1 MSRAIQASWL
11 SRPENNAR
19 VKAAWEALLKG
30 HLSRPLPI
38 IRPAIN
44 ESWRRCVAK
53 HVSPFGDPHPPLER
67 GELETVRRHNERLL
81 AASAPFLV
89 QARGFLAHTGT
100 VMILTDSQG
109 TILDVEGDAQLRDA
123 IETACLVPGYNWREA
138 TMGTNAIGTA
148 LAADQPVQVHASEH
162 YREEVQKW
170 TCSAS
175 VIHDPIDRSVLGV
188 LDLSGLRRDYSPQS
202 LALISAITDGVE
214 ARLVQMETEQRLQ
227 LLDAAVTRLSSP
239 EGVVVFDAHG
249 RLVKA
254 NERAS
259 AAAAALGVSLT
270 ASVRIPVAGS
280 GGSDDDKPPVLPT
293 WVVENRVEPVF
304 QRGGLLG
311 FVVSFGLPP
320 QETII
325 RKAGAARKR
334 NPAPYAALLATMI
347 DQSVTLVALKDLEG
361 RYEFVNRRFEEV
373 FGLRSADAVGRTD
386 ADLFE
391 PETARQIRA
400 RDFEAME
407 RMAPTASTA
416 ELDLGPRRVR
426 LATSRFPVFDDKGKV
441 VALCLQATELDRTA
455 DTAPAPSPAEALR
468 RADDGVMIADAD
480 GVILTVNDTF
490 TRVTGYA
497 RDEAVGKRPNLLKSG
512 LHSKEFY
519 DRMWRGLIEQGH
531 WQGEIQ
537 NRRKGGEIFPEWLTI
552 YNVKDAAGQ
561 TQNFV
566 AIFGE
571 SAALATARERAEYA
585 TTHDS
590 LTGLP
595 NRELLGS
602 RLSDCLAE
610 ARKTGER
617 VAVLLI
623 DLDDFKGVNDSL
635 GHEVGDLLLRQA
647 ADRLRRSLCNAHTLA
662 RVGADQFAAV
672 LRGVDNDGLRRVA
685 VEVLDYLSVSF
696 CLRTHEVLGGACIG
710 ISVAPDDGSEA
721 GELLRHAGTALNEA
735 KRRGRNGF
743 QFFSSQMQV
752 AVQQRVTLATSLR
765 AAIDNDRFEIV
776 YQPQSELES
785 GKLVGAE
792 ALLRWKDDV
801 LGEVPAGR
809 FIPAAVRAGLITP
822 INEWVLNKVVGQ
834 VALWREQGYEPPR
847 ISINIAAEQFHEP
860 RFVEHICDLLRI
872 RSVPQ
877 SAICLELTEGT
888 LMEDLDGGTEHLSRL
903 AERGIVAS
911 IDDFGT
917 GYSSLAYLSRL
928 PVHELKV
935 DQSFV
940 QGIESEPRKRS
951 IVTAII
957 QMAHALGMIVLA
969 EGIETEAQ
977 LSFLKERQC
986 ELGQGFLFHRPLDTD
1001 SFEHLFATQ
1010 AKRGEEPVAL
1020 TAR

>member
-30 HLSRPLPI
+30 HLSRPLPV

-53 HVSPFGDPHPPLER
+53 HVSPFGDPRPPLER
-67 GELETVRRHNERLL
+67 DELETLRRQNERLL

-123 IETACLVPGYNWREA
+123 VETACLVPGYNWREA

-162 YREEVQKW
+162 FREEVQKW

-175 VIHDPIDRSVLGV
+175 VIHDPSDRSVLGV

-214 ARLVQMETEQRLQ
+214 ARLVQMETEHRLQ
-227 LLDAAVTRLSSP
+227 LLEAAVTRLSSP

-259 AAAAALGVSLT
+259 AAAAALGVTLT
-270 ASVRIPVAGS
+270 AGVRIPVGS
-280 GGSDDDKPPVLPT
+280 ARPGDDEHPLLPA

-304 QRGGLLG
+304 QRGELLG

-320 QETII
+320 QETRI
-325 RKAGAARKR
+325 RKAGTARKR
-334 NPAPYAALLATMI
+334 NAAPCAALLATMI
-347 DQSVTLVALKDLEG
+347 DQSVTLVALKDLDG

-373 FGLRSADAVGRTD
+373 FGLRSADVVGRTD

-391 PETARQIRA
+391 PEAARQIRA

-407 RMAPTASTA
+407 RMAPTASIA
-416 ELDLGPRRVR
+416 ELDLGPRRLR
-426 LATSRFPVFDDKGKV
+426 LANSRFPVFDDKGKV
-441 VALCLQATELDRTA
+441 VALCLQATELDRMSDIT
-455 DTAPAPSPAEALR
+455 PAPSPAEALR
-468 RADDGVMIADAD
+468 RADDGVMIADAE

-497 RDEAVGKRPNLLKSG
+497 RDEAVGKRPNFLKSG
-512 LHSKEFY
+512 LHSKDFY
-519 DRMWRGLIEQGH
+519 DRMWRELLEQGH

-537 NRRKGGEIFPEWLTI
+537 NRRKSGEIFPEWLTI
-552 YNVKDAAGQ
+552 YSVKDAGGQ
-561 TQNFV
+561 AQNFV

-571 SAALATARERAEYA
+571 STALATARERAEYA

-595 NRELLGS
+595 NRELLAS
-602 RLSDCLAE
+602 RLSGCLAE

-635 GHEVGDLLLRQA
+635 GHEVGDLLLRQT

-672 LRGVDNDGLRRVA
+672 LRGVDNDGLRRIA

-696 CLRTHEVLGGACIG
+696 CLRTHEVLGGACAG
-710 ISVAPDDGSEA
+710 ISAAPDDGSEA

-735 KRRGRNGF
+735 KRRGRNCF

-752 AVQQRVTLATSLR
+752 AVQQRVMLATSLR

-809 FIPAAVRAGLITP
+809 FIPAATRAGLITT

-860 RFVEHICDLLRI
+860 RFVEHICDLLEI

-877 SAICLELTEGT
+877 RAICLELTEGT
-888 LMEDLDGGTEHLSRL
+888 LMEDLDGGTELLSRL

-957 QMAHALGMIVLA
+957 QMAHALGMTVLA

-977 LSFLKERQC
+977 LSFLKERHC
-986 ELGQGFLFHRPLDTD
+986 ELGQGFLFHRPLDAD

-1010 AKRGEEPVAL
+1010 PKRRQEPVAL

>member
-19 VKAAWEALLKG
+19 VKAAWEALLTG
-30 HLSRPLPI
+30 HLSRPLPV

-53 HVSPFGDPHPPLER
+53 HVSPFGDPRPPLER
-67 GELETVRRHNERLL
+67 GELETLRRQNERLL

-100 VMILTDSQG
+100 VMILTDAQG

-123 IETACLVPGYNWREA
+123 IEMACLVPGYNWLEA

-148 LAADQPVQVHASEH
+148 LAAGQPVQVHASEH

-188 LDLSGLRRDYSPQS
+188 FDLSGLRRDYSPQS
-202 LALISAITDGVE
+202 LALISAISDGVE
-214 ARLVQMETEQRLQ
+214 AKLVQMETEQRLR

-259 AAAAALGVSLT
+259 AAAAALGVTLT
-270 ASVRIPVAGS
+270 AGVRIPVGAARS
-280 GGSDDDKPPVLPT
+280 GDDEHPLLPT

-320 QETII
+320 QETGS
-325 RKAGAARKR
+325 RKTGTARRR
-334 NPAPYAALLATMI
+334 NPAPYTALLATMI
-347 DQSVTLVALKDLEG
+347 DQSVTLVALKDLDG

-373 FGLRSADAVGRTD
+373 FGLRSADVVGRTD

-391 PETARQIRA
+391 PDAARQIRA
-400 RDFEAME
+400 RDLEAME
-407 RMAPTASTA
+407 RTAPTASNV
-416 ELDLGPRRVR
+416 ELDLGPRHVR
-426 LATSRFPVFDDKGKV
+426 LATSRFPVFDDQGQV
-441 VALCLQATELDRTA
+441 VALCLQATELDRAA
-455 DTAPAPSPAEALR
+455 DIAPAASPAEALR
-468 RADDGVMIADAD
+468 RADDGVMVTDAE

-490 TRVTGYA
+490 TRVTGHS

-519 DRMWRGLIEQGH
+519 DRMWRGLIEQGQ

-537 NRRKGGEIFPEWLTI
+537 NRRKSGEIFPEWLTI
-552 YNVKDAAGQ
+552 YSVKDAAGR
-561 TQNFV
+561 TQNYV

-595 NRELLGS
+595 NRELLTS
-602 RLSDCLAE
+602 RLSGCLAE

-635 GHEVGDLLLRQA
+635 GHEIGDLLLRQA
-647 ADRLRRSLCNAHTLA
+647 AERLRRSLCDAHTLA
-662 RVGADQFAAV
+662 RVGADQFAAI

-685 VEVLDYLSVSF
+685 AEVLDYLSVSF
-696 CLRTHEVLGGACIG
+696 CLRTHEVLGGACMG

-735 KRRGRNGF
+735 ERRGRNGF

-752 AVQQRVTLATSLR
+752 AVQERVTLATSLR

-834 VALWREQGYEPPR
+834 VAVWREQGYEPPR
-847 ISINIAAEQFHEP
+847 ISINIAAEQFHES
-860 RFVEHICDLLRI
+860 RFVEHICELLELHG
-872 RSVPQ
+872 VPQ
-877 SAICLELTEGT
+877 KAICLELTEGT
-888 LMEDLDGGTEHLSRL
+888 LMEDLDGGTELLSRL

-957 QMAHALGMIVLA
+957 QMAHALGMTVLA

-977 LSFLKERQC
+977 LSFLKERHC
-986 ELGQGFLFHRPLDTD
+986 ELGQGFLFHRPLDAD

-1010 AKRGEEPVAL
+1010 AKRGQEPVAL
-1020 TAR
+1020 SAR